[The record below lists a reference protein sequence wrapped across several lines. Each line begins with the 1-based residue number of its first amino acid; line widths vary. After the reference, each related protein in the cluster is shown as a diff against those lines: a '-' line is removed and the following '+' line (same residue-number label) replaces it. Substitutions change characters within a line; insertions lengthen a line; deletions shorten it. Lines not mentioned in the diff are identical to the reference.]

1 MLKNETYTH
10 EQIRE
15 VNYIRILQYLR
26 THHETTKAEL
36 GKHLQVSHTTINT
49 YIQTL
54 TEEGFVATFGTAD
67 SSGGRKPVIIKLQPN
82 VRYSFGVSISPAYV
96 SVMLINLVGA
106 PMDFVQFP
114 YSVELGLQPS
124 LSQIKE
130 QIFAMMDRHQIEN
143 DKILG
148 VGMTFPGLVD
158 TDNLILDYIPNLNIK
173 NNSLKGFQEELGLTV
188 YPDNEANAAAYAEYL
203 IGRGSD
209 LSNFVYVSI
218 AEGIGSGILIDRFL
232 FRGRNKRA
240 GEFGHLKVSD
250 EKIRCS
256 CGRYGCWELFAS
268 KRALLKSK
276 PENMSETEYL
286 RELFRDYE
294 SGVSSAEKIIE
305 EYVRHL
311 FAGLDVI
318 LLSVDPSFIIIG
330 GDIGAYM
337 DRLIEIGIDK
347 LKLKHHFYGY
357 ESIRILASGVKEN
370 ASLLGAA
377 LLPLEQIFNYQRML
391 LEL

>member
-1 MLKNETYTH
+1 MLKNKTYTH

-67 SSGGRKPVIIKLQPN
+67 SSGGRKPVIIKLLPN
-82 VRYSFGVSISPAYV
+82 VRYSFGVSISPAHV
-96 SVMLINLVGA
+96 SLMLINLVGD
-106 PMDFVQFP
+106 PIDFVQFP
-114 YSVELGLQPS
+114 YSVEIGLQPS
-124 LSQIKE
+124 LIKIKE
-130 QIFAMMDRHQIEN
+130 QIFAMMGRHLIEK

-148 VGMTFPGLVD
+148 VGMAFPGLVD
-158 TDNLILDYIPNLNIK
+158 TDNLVLEYIPNLEIK
-173 NNSLKGFQEELGLTV
+173 DRSLKEFQEELGLTV

-203 IGRGSD
+203 MGKGSD

-250 EKIRCS
+250 QKIRCS

-268 KRALLKSK
+268 KRALLKK
-276 PENMSETEYL
+276 RPENMSDAEYL
-286 RELFRDYE
+286 RELFRDYDA
-294 SGVSSAEKIIE
+294 GVPSAETIIE
-305 EYVRHL
+305 EYVRYL

-330 GDIGAYM
+330 GDLGAYM
-337 DRLIEIGIDK
+337 DRLIEIGINK

-357 ESIRILASGVKEN
+357 ESIRILSSGVKEN

-377 LLPLEQIFNYQRML
+377 LLPLEQIFNYQRTL
-391 LEL
+391 LDL